1 MEFVALT
8 VPLDFIKLL
17 LINVLLV
24 MELAELV
31 RVMPETAQ
39 AVLVDSLLTEFALEI
54 AQLTSSVTKDFVLL
68 AMLNVTD
75 VLIVAITVSIALLD
89 SSNAVTYV

>member
-1 MEFVALT
+1 M
-8 VPLDFIKLL
+8 PLDFTKLL

-54 AQLTSSVTKDFVLL
+54 AQLTSSATKDFVLL

>member
-1 MEFVALT
+1 M
-8 VPLDFIKLL
+8 PLDFTKLQ

-39 AVLVDSLLTEFALEI
+39 AVLVDSLLTEFALET

>member
-8 VPLDFIKLL
+8 VPLDFTKLL

-39 AVLVDSLLTEFALEI
+39 AVLVDSLLTEFALET

>member
-1 MEFVALT
+1 M
-8 VPLDFIKLL
+8 PLDFIKLL

-31 RVMPETAQ
+31 RVMPETVQ

-54 AQLTSSVTKDFVLL
+54 AQLTSSATKDFVLL